1 MLCRDACS
9 LQFIT
14 PLESSG
20 GCETSVNVHM
30 PPGQV
35 LLTLLCGRSGGGASS
50 GFHPFRVRALACRC
64 LQGLACD
71 PAMRSILGTLQ
82 VSS

>member
-1 MLCRDACS
+1 MTPVACNSS
-9 LQFIT
+9 LLLRAVVVVK
-14 PLESSG
+14 P
-20 GCETSVNVHM
+20 SVNVHM
-30 PPGQV
+30 PAGQV

-50 GFHPFRVRALACRC
+50 GLHPFRVRALACRC
-64 LQGLACD
+64 LQGLARD